1 MVCKTHSTRVRFR
14 PKPAQSRRGGELAAR
29 RGLSPKVWQVSA
41 MMNFWR
47 NVLLALAL
55 VWAVAGGIIYGVR
68 QARPTAQSL
77 TIYLEKHPLPTESGA
92 KRAKIITR
100 VGDMLNGLNLEDR
113 QALQGDGVTR
123 DFFISLTPAEQAA
136 FLDTT
141 LPAGFKQ
148 IMEAFNKMEPEKRK
162 EFVNR
167 ALAEAKKRQG
177 ESPPAGLNEQLVQ
190 KMVNQGLNTF
200 YAEASANAKLD
211 LAPLIEQMQRNLQS
225 LR

>member
-1 MVCKTHSTRVRFR
+1 
-14 PKPAQSRRGGELAAR
+14 
-29 RGLSPKVWQVSA
+29 
-41 MMNFWR
+41 MNFWR
-47 NVLLALAL
+47 NILLLLVL
-55 VWAVAGGIIYGVR
+55 VWAGAGGIIYGVR
-68 QARPTAQSL
+68 QARPTAKSL
-77 TIYLEKHPLPTESGA
+77 TVYLEQHPLGAKTGA
-92 KRAKIITR
+92 KRAKIISR
-100 VGDMLNGLNLEDR
+100 VSDMLNGLNLEDR

-136 FLDTT
+136 FLDAT

-162 EFVNR
+162 EFVDR

-177 ESPPAGLNEQLVQ
+177 EAPPSGLDEKLVQ

>member
-1 MVCKTHSTRVRFR
+1 
-14 PKPAQSRRGGELAAR
+14 
-29 RGLSPKVWQVSA
+29 
-41 MMNFWR
+41 MNFWR
-47 NVLLALAL
+47 NVLVALVL
-55 VWAVAGGIIYGVR
+55 VWAVAGSIIYGVR

-77 TIYLEKHPLPTESGA
+77 TVYLEKHPLATESGT

-100 VGDMLNGLNLEDR
+100 VGNMLNGLSLEDR
-113 QALQGDGVTR
+113 QTLRGDGVTR
-123 DFFISLTPAEQAA
+123 DFFISLTPAEQAN
-136 FLDTT
+136 FLDAT

-177 ESPPAGLNEQLVQ
+177 EAPPAGLNDQLVQ

-211 LAPLIEQMQRNLQS
+211 LDPLIEQMQRNLQS

>member
-1 MVCKTHSTRVRFR
+1 MK
-14 PKPAQSRRGGELAAR
+14 
-29 RGLSPKVWQVSA
+29 
-41 MMNFWR
+41 FWR

-55 VWAVAGGIIYGVR
+55 VWAAAGGIIYGVR

-77 TIYLEKHPLPTESGA
+77 TFYLQQHPLTMETGA
-92 KRAKIITR
+92 RRAKIINR
-100 VGDMLNGLNLEDR
+100 VGDMLNGLSLEDR
-113 QALQGDGVTR
+113 QTLGGDGVTR
-123 DFFISLTPAEQAA
+123 DFFMSLTPPEQAA
-136 FLDTT
+136 FLDAT

-167 ALAEAKKRQG
+167 ALAEVKKRQG
-177 ESPPAGLNEQLVQ
+177 EAPPAGWNEKLVQ

>member
-1 MVCKTHSTRVRFR
+1 
-14 PKPAQSRRGGELAAR
+14 
-29 RGLSPKVWQVSA
+29 
-41 MMNFWR
+41 MNFWR
-47 NVLLALAL
+47 SVLLALVL
-55 VWAVAGGIIYGVR
+55 VWAVAGSIIYGVR

-77 TIYLEKHPLPTESGA
+77 TVYLGKHPLTTESGT
-92 KRAKIITR
+92 KRTKIITR
-100 VGDMLNGLNLEDR
+100 VVDMLNGLSLEDR
-113 QALQGDGVTR
+113 QTLRSDGVTR
-123 DFFISLTPAEQAA
+123 DFFMNLTPAEQAG
-136 FLDTT
+136 FLDAT

-167 ALAEAKKRQG
+167 ALAEAKRRQG
-177 ESPPAGLNEQLVQ
+177 EAPPAGLNDQLVQ

>member
-1 MVCKTHSTRVRFR
+1 MKI
-14 PKPAQSRRGGELAAR
+14 
-29 RGLSPKVWQVSA
+29 
-41 MMNFWR
+41 WR
-47 NVLLALAL
+47 NVLVALVL
-55 VWAVAGGIIYGVR
+55 VWAVAGGIIYGTR
-68 QARPTAQSL
+68 QARPTAQSI
-77 TIYLEKHPLPTESGA
+77 TVYLGQHPLAMETGA

-100 VGDMLNGLNLEDR
+100 AGDMLNGLNLEDR

-123 DFFISLTPAEQAA
+123 DFFMSLTTAEQAA
-136 FLDTT
+136 FLDAT

-177 ESPPAGLNEQLVQ
+177 EAPPAGLNEQLVQ